1 MRRHNYSI
9 ESLASASRIK
19 YENHFQ
25 GITYH
30 SSASVITVCTKATMA
45 KDHVH
50 IVFGLYIFFFG
61 GGGVTFMYPSLARK
75 PPCSRLKVGSND
87 PPKSEALDV
96 LE

>member
-1 MRRHNYSI
+1 
-9 ESLASASRIK
+9 
-19 YENHFQ
+19 
-25 GITYH
+25 
-30 SSASVITVCTKATMA
+30 MA

-50 IVFGLYIFFFG
+50 MVFGLYIFFFG

-75 PPCSRLKVGSND
+75 PPWSRLKVGSND